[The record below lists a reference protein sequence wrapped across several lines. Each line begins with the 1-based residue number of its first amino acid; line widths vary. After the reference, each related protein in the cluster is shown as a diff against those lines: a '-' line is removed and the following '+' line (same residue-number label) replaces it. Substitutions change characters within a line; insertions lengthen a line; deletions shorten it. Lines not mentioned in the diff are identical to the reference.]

1 MAADPRPSARIKDP
15 DLMRLMHAEQGRECA
30 ITGSAVAIELHH
42 VLPRSQGGD
51 DVRANLVFLHRK
63 VHQAITVNDPVALKL
78 LGEHIW
84 DERADTIAYL
94 VYKLGKDRAV
104 DWMQRRLMIE
114 DADVD
119 VEVYEGEDGA

>member
-1 MAADPRPSARIKDP
+1 
-15 DLMRLMHAEQGRECA
+15 MRLMHAEPGRECA
-30 ITGSAVAIELHH
+30 ITGSNVAIELHH
-42 VLPRSQGGD
+42 VLPRAQGGD

-94 VYKLGKDRAV
+94 VYKLGKDQAV

-114 DADVD
+114 DADV
-119 VEVYEGEDGA
+119 EVTYNGEDGA